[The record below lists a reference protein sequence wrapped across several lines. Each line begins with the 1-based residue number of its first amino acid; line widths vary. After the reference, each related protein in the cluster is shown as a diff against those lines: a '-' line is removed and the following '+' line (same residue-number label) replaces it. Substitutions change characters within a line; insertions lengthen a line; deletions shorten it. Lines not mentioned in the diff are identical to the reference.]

1 MPDSTIRSRID
12 PALKAEATQV
22 LSSMGLTMSEAIRLF
37 LKQTVIQGGL
47 PFAVKVP
54 NAETKKA
61 LEEVLQNDV
70 ENVSLEQ
77 LGNEWDDACGK

>member
-1 MPDSTIRSRID
+1 
-12 PALKAEATQV
+12 
-22 LSSMGLTMSEAIRLF
+22 MGLTMSEAIRLF